1 MFHVQTDEEKHEH
14 NLPKKLLKYA
24 DHYLKKFIPDKELKD
39 SILTENPVPKNF
51 MKVPSLD
58 VFIRDTMKEERRNH
72 ELTLDS
78 ILENVQDKTRDVL
91 GPLSRV
97 WAYLQEVTSDHEDE
111 DGSIQ
116 VDLDLLLTHIQKTI
130 LILTQALNTMT
141 YHRRFIIMAQTE
153 AKSILKEK
161 ADILGEKDCLL
172 GKDFR
177 NQVIKIVKPKPRCIM
192 QCDRRTKVLRLYR
205 KLQRHPKCLFKRAL
219 HVNKDTEVVME
230 GAELPTNLFIEKK
243 GDRLNPKEKVSV
255 ITSAFLNSFSKR
267 TPIHKKSIPGNKNT
281 SGPSSRKTKILSKVL
296 GKINQRPKHIG
307 HYTRVSDT
315 LKIKPLRKLKSLREI
330 GISKDRKIL
339 VNQEI
344 SDMLKKG
351 AIRECQPHPNQF
363 VSTLFLVGKTDGG
376 NRPVINFKK
385 N

>member
-14 NLPKKLLKYA
+14 NLSKKLLKYA

-97 WAYLQEVTSDHEDE
+97 WTYLQEVTSDHEDE

-141 YHRRFIIMAQTE
+141 
-153 AKSILKEK
+153 
-161 ADILGEKDCLL
+161 
-172 GKDFR
+172 
-177 NQVIKIVKPKPRCIM
+177 
-192 QCDRRTKVLRLYR
+192 
-205 KLQRHPKCLFKRAL
+205 
-219 HVNKDTEVVME
+219 
-230 GAELPTNLFIEKK
+230 
-243 GDRLNPKEKVSV
+243 
-255 ITSAFLNSFSKR
+255 
-267 TPIHKKSIPGNKNT
+267 
-281 SGPSSRKTKILSKVL
+281 
-296 GKINQRPKHIG
+296 
-307 HYTRVSDT
+307 
-315 LKIKPLRKLKSLREI
+315 
-330 GISKDRKIL
+330 
-339 VNQEI
+339 
-344 SDMLKKG
+344 
-351 AIRECQPHPNQF
+351 
-363 VSTLFLVGKTDGG
+363 
-376 NRPVINFKK
+376 
-385 N
+385 

>member
-14 NLPKKLLKYA
+14 NLSKKLLKYA

-161 ADILGEKDCLL
+161 ADILNEKDCLL

-177 NQVIKIVKPKPRCIM
+177 NQVMKILKPKPTCIM
-192 QCDRRTKVLRLYR
+192 QCDRRTKVLRL
-205 KLQRHPKCLFKRAL
+205 
-219 HVNKDTEVVME
+219 
-230 GAELPTNLFIEKK
+230 
-243 GDRLNPKEKVSV
+243 
-255 ITSAFLNSFSKR
+255 
-267 TPIHKKSIPGNKNT
+267 
-281 SGPSSRKTKILSKVL
+281 
-296 GKINQRPKHIG
+296 
-307 HYTRVSDT
+307 
-315 LKIKPLRKLKSLREI
+315 
-330 GISKDRKIL
+330 
-339 VNQEI
+339 
-344 SDMLKKG
+344 
-351 AIRECQPHPNQF
+351 
-363 VSTLFLVGKTDGG
+363 
-376 NRPVINFKK
+376 
-385 N
+385 